1 MMYELTVLLKNEAD
15 LQIVKDLITS
25 FKGKVEKE
33 DKWGEKTLAYPIGKN
48 KKAFYFNILIS
59 MEKKAVKE
67 FKQKLNFN
75 EKIIRYLLLTVEK

>member
-1 MMYELTVLLKNEAD
+1 MYELTVLLKNEAD